1 MPRCVFAMG
10 FYFAVNSLTDKTMA
24 KKKEEGKN
32 QQELG
37 YEEAYARLQR
47 IVADMESEQITV
59 DELSAKLQE
68 AVKLLAICKHKLFD
82 TEKEVQSILEGMESE

>member
-1 MPRCVFAMG
+1 MCFCDG
-10 FYFAVNSLTDKTMA
+10 ILFFAVNSLTDKTMA

-59 DELSAKLQE
+59 DELSARLRE
-68 AVKLLAICKHKLFD
+68 AVKLLAICKQKLFD
-82 TEKEVQSILEGMESE
+82 TEKEVQSILKGMEAE

>member
-1 MPRCVFAMG
+1 
-10 FYFAVNSLTDKTMA
+10 MA
-24 KKKEEGKN
+24 KKKEEGDN
-32 QQELG
+32 LQELG
-37 YEEAYARLQR
+37 YEEAYTRLQR

-82 TEKEVQSILEGMESE
+82 TEKEVQSILKGMESE

>member
-1 MPRCVFAMG
+1 
-10 FYFAVNSLTDKTMA
+10 MA

-32 QQELG
+32 LQELG

-59 DELSAKLQE
+59 DELKELIARIE
-68 AVKLLAICKHKLFD
+68 AGR
-82 TEKEVQSILEGMESE
+82 EE